1 MSQYFNLF
9 QLEPSFNID
18 TEALEQ
24 TYRALAARFHP
35 DKFASASAFEQK
47 QAVMMSSTINDAYRT
62 LKSPIDRAAYL
73 LKSQN
78 IDADAPEH
86 TSFSPEFLMQ
96 QMEWR
101 ETLMDAQIEQ
111 NHDAIRALDQEIQEV
126 QSSLFQDLQ
135 QAFEQQDYE
144 SAAQWV
150 RHGRFLNK
158 LRKEIASNLIKYIC
172 CYI

>member
-62 LKSPIDRAAYL
+62 LKNPIDRAAYL

-101 ETLMDAQIEQ
+101 ETLMDAQMEQ

-126 QSSLFQDLQ
+126 QSNLYQDLQ

-158 LRKEIASNLIKYIC
+158 LRNEIASIL
-172 CYI
+172 

>member
-1 MSQYFNLF
+1 MSQYFNLC

-101 ETLMDAQIEQ
+101 ETLMDAQMEQ

-126 QSSLFQDLQ
+126 QSNLYQDLQ

-158 LRKEIASNLIKYIC
+158 LRNEIASIL
-172 CYI
+172 

>member
-35 DKFASASAFEQK
+35 DRFASASAFEQK

-101 ETLMDAQIEQ
+101 ETLMDAQMEQ
-111 NHDAIRALDQEIQEV
+111 NHDTIRALDQEIQEV
-126 QSSLFQDLQ
+126 QNNLYQDLQ

-158 LRKEIASNLIKYIC
+158 LRNEIASIL
-172 CYI
+172 

>member
-35 DKFASASAFEQK
+35 DKFTSASAFEQK

-101 ETLMDAQIEQ
+101 ETLMDAQMEQ
-111 NHDAIRALDQEIQEV
+111 NHDTIRALDQEIQEV
-126 QSSLFQDLQ
+126 QNNLYQDLQ

-158 LRKEIASNLIKYIC
+158 LRNEIASIL
-172 CYI
+172 

>member
-24 TYRALAARFHP
+24 TYRALAAQFHP

-101 ETLMDAQIEQ
+101 KTLMDAQMEQ

-126 QSSLFQDLQ
+126 QSNLYQDLQ

-158 LRKEIASNLIKYIC
+158 LRNEIASVL
-172 CYI
+172 

>member
-24 TYRALAARFHP
+24 SYRALAARFHP

-62 LKSPIDRAAYL
+62 LKNPIDRAAYL

-101 ETLMDAQIEQ
+101 ETLMDVQIEQ

-126 QSSLFQDLQ
+126 QSSLYQDLQ

-158 LRKEIASNLIKYIC
+158 LRNEIASIL
-172 CYI
+172 

>member
-62 LKSPIDRAAYL
+62 LKNPIDRAAYL

-101 ETLMDAQIEQ
+101 ETLMDAQMEQ

-126 QSSLFQDLQ
+126 QNNLYQDLQ

-158 LRKEIASNLIKYIC
+158 LRNEIASIL
-172 CYI
+172 